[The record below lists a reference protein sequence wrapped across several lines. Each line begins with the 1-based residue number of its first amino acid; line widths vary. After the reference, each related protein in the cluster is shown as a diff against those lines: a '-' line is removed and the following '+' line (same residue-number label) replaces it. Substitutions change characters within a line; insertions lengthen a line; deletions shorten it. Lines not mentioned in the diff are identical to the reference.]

1 MHMCVYERDI
11 YISGCRDTRLGIDM
25 CGGQYMV
32 GMYRHMGVVRNI
44 HEE

>member
-1 MHMCVYERDI
+1 MDVCVYKRDIYI

-32 GMYRHMGVVRNI
+32 GMYRHVGGQ
-44 HEE
+44 